1 MHNNVKLTQSIYQK
15 HLSIIQDS
23 ELTFENHLKM
33 VTIKINKT
41 IGLLRILQKP
51 ITKNRFNNDL

>member
-1 MHNNVKLTQSIYQK
+1 MKLTQSIYQK

-33 VTIKINKT
+33 VTIKTNKT

-51 ITKNRFNNDL
+51 ITKNRFDNDL

>member
-1 MHNNVKLTQSIYQK
+1 MKLTQSIYQK